1 MRTQELQQASQRVSA
16 AEAATA
22 AARDA
27 AGLEA
32 AAAMEDRG
40 AMEEVG
46 TVLDGGVE
54 RLKATSGG
62 RRSVSTSLPVE
73 GRKQRTKEVR
83 GGAVSALRV
92 K

>member
-1 MRTQELQQASQRVSA
+1 M
-16 AEAATA
+16 
-22 AARDA
+22 
-27 AGLEA
+27 EA

-40 AMEEVG
+40 AMEEDG

-73 GRKQRTKEVR
+73 GRRQRTKEVR
-83 GGAVSALRV
+83 GGAVSAHESKIRESSAMG
-92 K
+92 KGTAEGGY